1 MKTETIETDYGD
13 AFNAVSLETGGFDEF
28 GDEDLVC
35 PCYDAEL
42 LIP

>member
-1 MKTETIETDYGD
+1 MKTDVIITGSKA
-13 AFNAVSLETGGFDEF
+13 AFNAVTLEAGEF
-28 GDEDLVC
+28 VQFGSEDLVC